1 MRRLLIASLLAAPWL
16 AHADLTTQQRA
27 TAARQTAETSAA
39 CVAAQPFYWEVG
51 DAKNSL
57 AGGKAGSGAPGAET
71 AMAIAS
77 ASKWIY
83 AAFVAER
90 RQGKLTAE
98 DIGFLHF
105 QSGYT
110 RFRICRAS
118 QSVASCQESLING
131 RGQQDPATEGRFAY
145 NGGHMQ
151 QHAVLMGLG
160 GLGNNGLA
168 LAMQQALAPALGADW
183 RFDYIQAQP
192 AGGGKSTA
200 SDYAR
205 FLRALLDDRLQL
217 GRLLGKEA
225 VCTNPRSCP
234 HEAVKTPIPEAESW
248 HYSLGH
254 WVEDDPRTGDG
265 AFSSPGAFGFY
276 PWVSADKRFYGLVA
290 REQRR
295 GIMSGDPSDKP
306 ALASVGCG
314 REIRAAW
321 MDGRPRP

>member
-1 MRRLLIASLLAAPWL
+1 MRRLLIATLLAATF
-16 AHADLTTQQRA
+16 AAQADVTPQQRTA
-27 TAARQTAETSAA
+27 AARQTAEASAA

-51 DAKNSL
+51 DAKEAL
-57 AGGKAGSGAPGAET
+57 ASGKAGNGAPGRDT
-71 AMAIAS
+71 GMAIAS
-77 ASKWIY
+77 ASKWVY

-90 RQGKLTAE
+90 RQGLLTAE
-98 DIGFLHF
+98 DVSFLHF
-105 QSGYT
+105 HSGYT
-110 RFRICRAS
+110 RFHICRAS
-118 QSVASCQESLING
+118 QSVADCQAALING
-131 RGQQDPATEGRFAY
+131 RGRQDAETVDRFAY

-160 GLGNNGLA
+160 GLGNDGLA
-168 LAMQQALAPALGADW
+168 LAMRQALAPALGPDW

-192 AGGGKSTA
+192 AGGGRSTA
-200 SDYAR
+200 DDYAR

-225 VCTNPRSCP
+225 VCTNPRTCP
-234 HEAVKTPIPEAESW
+234 REAVKTPIPAAESW

-254 WVEDDPRTGDG
+254 WVEDDPRVGDG

-295 GIMSGDPSDKP
+295 GVMSGDPSDKP
-306 ALASVGCG
+306 AVASVACG

>member
-1 MRRLLIASLLAAPWL
+1 MRRFALAALLAAPLL
-16 AHADLTTQQRA
+16 AQADPTPQQRTA
-27 TAARQTAETSAA
+27 AARQTAEASAA

-51 DAKNSL
+51 DAKDPL
-57 AGGKAGSGAPGAET
+57 AGGKAGDGGPGRDT

-77 ASKWIY
+77 ASKWVY

-90 RQGKLTAE
+90 RQGRLTAE

-105 QSGYT
+105 RSGYT
-110 RFRICRAS
+110 RFHICRAS
-118 QSVASCQESLING
+118 QSVAACQESLING
-131 RGQQDPATEGRFAY
+131 RGKQDPATVGRFAY

-160 GLGNNGLA
+160 GLDADGLA
-168 LAMQQALAPALGADW
+168 LAMRQTLEPALGPNW
-183 RFDYIQAQP
+183 QFNYIQAQP

-200 SDYAR
+200 ADYAR
-205 FLRALLDDRLQL
+205 FLRALLDDKLQL
-217 GRLLGKEA
+217 GRLLGQEA

-234 HEAVKTPIPEAESW
+234 REAVKTPIPATESW

-254 WVEDDPRTGDG
+254 WVEDDPRIGDG

-276 PWVSADKRFYGLVA
+276 PWVSADRRFYGLVA

-295 GIMSGDPSDKP
+295 GVMSGDPSDKP
-306 ALASVGCG
+306 AVGSVGCG

>member
-1 MRRLLIASLLAAPWL
+1 MRRLSLAALLAAPL
-16 AHADLTTQQRA
+16 FAQADLTPQHRT

-51 DAKNSL
+51 DAKESL
-57 AGGKAGSGAPGAET
+57 AGGKAGANAPNADT

-83 AAFVAER
+83 GAFVAER
-90 RQGKLTAE
+90 RQGRLTAE
-98 DIGFLHF
+98 DIAFLHF

-110 RFRICRAS
+110 RFHICRAS
-118 QSVASCQESLING
+118 QTVADCQQSLING
-131 RGQQDPATEGRFAY
+131 RGKQDPATEGRFAY

-151 QHAVLMGLG
+151 QHAVLTGLG
-160 GLGNNGLA
+160 RLDADGLA
-168 LAMQQALAPALGADW
+168 LAMRQTLEPALGPTW
-183 RFDYIQAQP
+183 QFNYIQAQP

-200 SDYAR
+200 ADYAR
-205 FLRALLDDRLQL
+205 FLRALLDNRLQL
-217 GRLLGKEA
+217 GRLLGQEA

-234 HEAVKTPIPEAESW
+234 REAVKTPIPAAESW

-254 WVEDDPRTGDG
+254 WVEDDPRVGDG

-276 PWVSADKRFYGLVA
+276 PWVSADKLFYGLVA

-306 ALASVGCG
+306 ALASVACG